1 MPHAVVAVVRGAVAA
16 AVVADHDEMEAVAVA
31 VREAAEEPAVGVP
44 LADHVHHII
53 RRRAV
58 AAIAV
63 HAVVAIAVH
72 VLAHIHT
79 LRIRAVRHVAV
90 HAAHQALA
98 VPVPLALAHVHHQFP
113 EGVDLPVF
121 STAVA

>member
-1 MPHAVVAVVRGAVAA
+1 MPHAAVAVVQGAVEVVAA
-16 AVVADHDEMEAVAVA
+16 AVADHDAMVVAA
-31 VREAAEEPAVGVP
+31 SEAEEEPVVDIP
-44 LADHVHHII
+44 PVDHVHRII

-63 HAVVAIAVH
+63 RVVVVIAVH

-79 LRIRAVRHVAV
+79 LRIRAVRHEVV
-90 HAAHQALA
+90 HEAHQALA
-98 VPVPLALAHVHHQFP
+98 VPVPPVLAHVHHQFP